1 MDVSEVMSINRQ
13 LHRTSKSEVGI
24 GLVGLGF
31 VGEKAHL
38 SAFKSIP
45 GAKLVAVADIDT
57 ERARKAA
64 EKFKLKSVYSSHT
77 DLVRDPDV
85 DAVVIS
91 VPTFLHR
98 QIAIDAVRAGKH
110 ILCEMPLAPTL
121 KEAQEIVDE
130 ANRAGVILMPSLNF
144 RFTPNYVKAKDL
156 VSGGSI
162 GTPVAAFYR
171 EFIAAEDLAQQWPSN
186 SWAWDENKSGGGPGF
201 TLSVWS
207 IDLLR
212 WLLQEDIVEV
222 NSGSRTVLLK
232 EFGGTTGYNSLAV
245 LKFSNGAVATLQFSG
260 LVRPA
265 MSTSR
270 FELLGDNMSS
280 LMAEGNDHLV
290 LYGAEPDKQE
300 WIFRERGPRVWGHLQ
315 EDQHFVESI
324 LRKKKPSITPEDAL
338 KAQEVATRITKGRL

>member
-1 MDVSEVMSINRQ
+1 MSK
-13 LHRTSKSEVGI
+13 TEVGI

-64 EKFKLKSVYSSHT
+64 EKFKLKSVYSSHSE
-77 DLVRDPDV
+77 LIRDPEV
-85 DAVVIS
+85 EAVVIS
-91 VPTFLHR
+91 APTFLHR
-98 QIAIDAVRAGKH
+98 QIAVDAMRAGKH
-110 ILCEMPLAPTL
+110 VLCEMPLAPTL
-121 KEAQEIVDE
+121 EEAKKIVDE
-130 ANRAGVILMPSLNF
+130 ASRAGVIFMPSLNF
-144 RFTPNYVKAKDL
+144 RFTPNYVKAKEL
-156 VSGGSI
+156 IKGGSV

-171 EFIAAEDLAQQWPSN
+171 EFIAAEDLAQQWPPN
-186 SWAWDENKSGGGPGF
+186 SWAWDETKSGGGPGF

-207 IDLLR
+207 IDLLS
-212 WLLQEDIVEV
+212 WLMQAEVVEA
-222 NSGSRTVLLK
+222 NSASKNVVLK

-265 MSTSR
+265 ASMSKL
-270 FELLGDNMSS
+270 ELLGDNVNS
-280 LMAEGNDHLV
+280 LLAEGNDHLV
-290 LYGAEPDKQE
+290 LYGAKPDKQE
-300 WIFRERGPRVWGHLQ
+300 WIFREKGPRVWGHLQ

-324 LRKKKPSITPEDAL
+324 LQKKRPRITAEDAL
-338 KAQEVATRITKGRL
+338 KAQEIATMITKGRLQAA

>member
-1 MDVSEVMSINRQ
+1 LSR
-13 LHRTSKSEVGI
+13 SEVGI

-38 SAFKSIP
+38 SAFKSIR
-45 GAKLVAVADIDT
+45 GAKLAAVADIDT

-64 EKFKLKSVYSSHT
+64 EKFKLKSVYSSHSE
-77 DLVRDPDV
+77 LIRDPEV
-85 DAVVIS
+85 EAVVIS

-98 QIAIDAVRAGKH
+98 QIAVDAMRAGKH
-110 ILCEMPLAPTL
+110 VLCEMPLAPTL
-121 KEAQEIVDE
+121 KEAKEIVDE
-130 ANRAGVILMPSLNF
+130 ASRADVIFMPSLNF
-144 RFTPNYVKAKDL
+144 RFTPNYVKAKEL
-156 VSGGSI
+156 IKGGSV

-171 EFIAAEDLAQQWPSN
+171 EFISAEDLAQQWPPN
-186 SWAWDENKSGGGPGF
+186 SWAWDETKSGGGPGF

-212 WLLQEDIVEV
+212 WLMQAEVAKV
-222 NSGSRTVLLK
+222 NSASKNVVLK

-265 MSTSR
+265 ASMSKL
-270 FELLGDNMSS
+270 ELLGDNMNS
-280 LMAEGNDHLV
+280 LLAEGNDHLV
-290 LYGAEPDKQE
+290 LYGAKPDKQE
-300 WIFRERGPRVWGHLQ
+300 WIFREKGPRVWGHLQ

-324 LRKKKPSITPEDAL
+324 LQKKRPRITAEDAL
-338 KAQEVATRITKGRL
+338 KAQEIATTITKGRD